1 MKKFTKYNQY
11 FFIINFLHVTREADL
26 RIKNGHKP
34 ERLKVTKYFR
44 CITISQIYKEYKN
57 Q

>member
-11 FFIINFLHVTREADL
+11 FFIINVTREADL

>member
-34 ERLKVTKYFR
+34 ERLKVTKIF
-44 CITISQIYKEYKN
+44 
-57 Q
+57 